1 MYVSLESCICSCF
14 MVMNKAGMGRRERRR
29 FVEEIDKTGSR
40 KKMRSRRRLSI
51 MNFNKDETTFI
62 ERERTSWEICMP
74 NLELTH
80 SGSNSVSTNELS
92 FYIHHHWSVI
102 VVVVHHIKSHPF
114 LIVITCYWHPYIHR
128 QPTHTGIYACMSPTN
143 IFNHVSCCGITCLFI
158 NHSSRFSRCDKVT
171 TNTLSS
177 PSFYSIDE
185 YRHSEYCLQLVLLNL
200 PYPSNPLSSFPEP
213 LKHLDFVFLSSL
225 LFSDL
230 KFKNGNKS
238 TLPRFSV
245 YATVVY

>member
-177 PSFYSIDE
+177 PLLLQHRWIQAFRILSATRFAQFTVSFE
-185 YRHSEYCLQLVLLNL
+185 
-200 PYPSNPLSSFPEP
+200 SSFFISRTF
-213 LKHLDFVFLSSL
+213 KTFGFRIFIKFTFLWL
-225 LFSDL
+225 EIQ
-230 KFKNGNKS
+230 K
-238 TLPRFSV
+238 RQ
-245 YATVVY
+245 